1 MNIEKI
7 IDKLLNNEISNN
19 EAENLLKGYSDLGF
33 AKLDTD
39 RKARTGQAEVVF
51 CQGKSD
57 KQVIE
62 IFSKLRET
70 SDCIVGTRLT
80 EDRFEKI
87 KNYIKEP
94 IYSRLGKVLI
104 SGTPPET
111 FSYYGIDNKEE
122 LSEKVTPLYPPLRN
136 MGEDYNNNTL
146 RSMGE
151 KYCGK
156 IKPVPVLCAGTADI
170 PVAEEASI
178 ICEVM
183 GSPVTRIYDVGVA
196 GLHRLL
202 DQKKNFE
209 NANVIIAC
217 AGMEGALPSV
227 VGGLVKCP
235 VIAVPTSVGY
245 GTNFGGLTTLF
256 AMLNSCS
263 NGISVVNID
272 NGFGAG
278 YLANTVN
285 HTNL

>member
-1 MNIEKI
+1 MNIEEI
-7 IDKLLNNEISNN
+7 LNKLLNNEIDKN

-57 KQVIE
+57 EQVIE
-62 IFSKLRET
+62 IFAKLRET
-70 SDCIVGTRLT
+70 SDCIVGTRLS

-87 KNYIKEP
+87 KDYIKEP
-94 IYSRLGKVLI
+94 IYSKLGKVLI

-111 FSYYGIDNKEE
+111 FSYYGISNNSEG
-122 LSEKVTPLYPPLRN
+122 LSEDVTPLNPPLQ
-136 MGEDYNNNTL
+136 
-146 RSMGE
+146 SMVE
-151 KYCGK
+151 KNCCK

-170 PVAEEASI
+170 PVAEEASV
-178 ICEVM
+178 ICEIM

-227 VGGLVKCP
+227 VAGLVKCP

-278 YLANTVN
+278 YLANTIN
-285 HTNL
+285 KTNL

>member
-1 MNIEKI
+1 MIFLLIKFKKSKRENMNIEEI
-7 IDKLLNNEISNN
+7 LNKLLNNEIDKN

-33 AKLDTD
+33 AKVDTN
-39 RKARTGQAEVVF
+39 RKTRTGQTEVIF
-51 CQGKSD
+51 CQGKTD
-57 KQVIE
+57 EQIID
-62 IFSKLRET
+62 IFAKLRET

-87 KNYIKEP
+87 KKIIKEP
-94 IYSRLGKVLI
+94 TYNRDGRVLI
-104 SGTPPET
+104 SGTPKP
-111 FSYYGIDNKEE
+111 F
-122 LSEKVTPLYPPLRN
+122 
-136 MGEDYNNNTL
+136 NNNV
-146 RSMGE
+146 
-151 KYCGK
+151 
-156 IKPVPVLCAGTADI
+156 KPVPVLCAGTADI

-278 YLANTVN
+278 YLANTIN
-285 HTNL
+285 KTNL